1 MFLPDG
7 GQLRLPLFLDEY
19 CILRFL
25 VVTSFG
31 EFARRPDALHQNLLR
46 HRPKGVECRLCG
58 PWSDGLRPCLR
69 QHVAP
74 VAFRQGIAA
83 KIGCEGT
90 WSNPYLSILTRGG

>member
-58 PWSDGLRPCLR
+58 PRFGRL
-69 QHVAP
+69 AP
-74 VAFRQGIAA
+74 LPATARRAG
-83 KIGCEGT
+83 
-90 WSNPYLSILTRGG
+90 SIPSRHRR